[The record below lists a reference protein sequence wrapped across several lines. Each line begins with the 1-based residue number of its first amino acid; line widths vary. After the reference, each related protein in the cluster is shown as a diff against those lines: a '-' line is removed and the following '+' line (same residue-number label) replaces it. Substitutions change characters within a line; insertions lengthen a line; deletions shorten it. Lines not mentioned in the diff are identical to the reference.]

1 MAEEW
6 LLKRAAVHVVASDAH
21 DPKYRRPT
29 LLEARAKIAKLA
41 GEEIADMLVSHN
53 PAAIVEGKSLPYQ
66 RPSAEAHPATG
77 RLACSGCQQLPGI
90 PCGSNQPS
98 GPLVRGHQKDRP

>member
-21 DPKYRRPT
+21 DPKYLRPT

-53 PAAIVEGKSLPYQ
+53 PVAIVEGKSLPYQ
-66 RPSAEAHPATG
+66 PMRRCASPA
-77 RLACSGCQQLPGI
+77 RLI
-90 PCGSNQPS
+90 
-98 GPLVRGHQKDRP
+98 